1 MHVFKVSDNFLELQM
16 MKKVTN
22 RTYFI
27 FNLTMF
33 HNLELNAIMLCYGI
47 NLFVLNMLSIR
58 IIVKFPD
65 LLVNYF
71 THPPTIVFF
80 QPSSL
85 GMGNFSFCSTMEQIL
100 HQTFCLLQSSP
111 ISLPQG
117 NFATHIFWKL

>member
-1 MHVFKVSDNFLELQM
+1 
-16 MKKVTN
+16 
-22 RTYFI
+22 
-27 FNLTMF
+27 MF

-58 IIVKFPD
+58 IDVKFLD

-100 HQTFCLLQSSP
+100 HQTFCILQSSP

-117 NFATHIFWKL
+117 NFATHISWRL